1 MFFCS
6 FIYLAPSCFDPGLFP
21 CSLGGSFTNP
31 EALYQFVEK
40 DKERRG
46 SLGSLLCRFFSS
58 CGKDFF
64 CAIGMWAP
72 LWKERG
78 VEITWKQGWIE
89 LTGTYLTKPFGHIA
103 VRFLRIRI
111 LSLAHH
117 FRILWNK
124 YHWMCFE
131 TRLTSIPV
139 PPFKRIYWKKKK
151 HF

>member
-1 MFFCS
+1 MYACKAMLFLLNIIALQRVFCS

-72 LWKERG
+72 L
-78 VEITWKQGWIE
+78 
-89 LTGTYLTKPFGHIA
+89 
-103 VRFLRIRI
+103 
-111 LSLAHH
+111 
-117 FRILWNK
+117 
-124 YHWMCFE
+124 
-131 TRLTSIPV
+131 
-139 PPFKRIYWKKKK
+139 
-151 HF
+151 